1 MFAYL
6 LLPLIQGRMCHEL
19 LPVDCVRLQTL
30 WFFEC
35 FELRCSMQAHVEKEE
50 TWILPSSK
58 VENVEGHPF
67 ARREGEYLF
76 KFHGN
81 LRVNVLKPSS
91 ILHLKMR

>member
-19 LPVDCVRLQTL
+19 LPVDCMRLQTL

-50 TWILPSSK
+50 T
-58 VENVEGHPF
+58 
-67 ARREGEYLF
+67 
-76 KFHGN
+76 
-81 LRVNVLKPSS
+81 
-91 ILHLKMR
+91 